1 LYFRVLT
8 PDNYLKL
15 KKQKRMK
22 KALLAFAIIGF
33 VACNNEATE
42 EKTPGAD
49 TATTAP
55 AAVDTTA
62 PAAVDTTKKDT
73 MAPVVA
79 DTTKK

>member
-42 EKTPGAD
+42 EKTTTD
-49 TATTAP
+49 TTVAP
-55 AAVDTTA
+55 VVADTTA
-62 PAAVDTTKKDT
+62 PVVADTTKKDT